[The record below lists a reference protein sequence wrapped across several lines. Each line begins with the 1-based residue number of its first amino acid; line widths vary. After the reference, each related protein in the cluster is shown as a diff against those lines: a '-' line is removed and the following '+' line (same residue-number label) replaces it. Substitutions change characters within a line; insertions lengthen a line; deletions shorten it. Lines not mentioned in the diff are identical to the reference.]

1 MVNVAASVGV
11 SDALSG
17 VKSFSLVNVTSNQP
31 DSGLGA
37 GDLPNDIQ
45 GFTFGTVDLA
55 GQLRAEAYVGTRSY
69 TLNTR
74 RKTTPAIRP
83 TARRRTTSRWVDGHS
98 DQRESSPLCP
108 RRGQAK
114 TGLWC
119 FRSAFTRLVRLSA
132 R

>member
-17 VKSFSLVNVTSNQP
+17 VKSFSLVSVTSNQP

-55 GQLRAEAYVGTRSY
+55 GQVRAEAYAGTRFY
-69 TLNTR
+69 TLKYQAQDHAGNTSYC
-74 RKTTPAIRP
+74 TPKNN
-83 TARRRTTSRWVDGHS
+83 V
-98 DQRESSPLCP
+98 PL
-108 RRGQAK
+108 G
-114 TGLWC
+114 
-119 FRSAFTRLVRLSA
+119 
-132 R
+132 